1 MLRRYT
7 CAKALVCLVLLVA
20 SCGRNGTSPA
30 TPTTA
35 STLGTTGITYVVQ
48 RGEVTRELE
57 FAGRI
62 SPVAEVPLY
71 FRISGYVS
79 RVLVQSGAQVKAG
92 DLLAELE
99 VEDLQNQVALAELDL
114 ASAHAR
120 LAQAEDD
127 NDYAVARAEKSLVL
141 AQEQLARTKA
151 LGASYTADV
160 TQARLAVEEAQDSVV
175 RAGYE
180 YQKALDRVWET
191 QDVWDAYALL
201 LQQAQW
207 DLETAQAQNDQS
219 VANELA
225 YQRELRIAQIAV
237 EQAQAELAQ
246 LRRGVD
252 PALAIDVQRAQQV
265 LDRLRESSQIVAPV
279 DGSVISLSLYPG
291 RPVEPFR
298 TVVVI
303 ADLSA
308 IEVSADLSSDQLE
321 DLTEGQWAT
330 VVLSAQPDRSWTG
343 SVRRLPYPYGTGGSI
358 ENTANVD
365 NSTRISLEGD
375 LSELRVGDLVKVTV
389 VLEERDDVLWVPP
402 DAIRTFQDREFVIV
416 QDGTRQRRV
425 DVELGVVGRDQ
436 VEVLQGL
443 EEGQVVVAP

>member
-1 MLRRYT
+1 MLRRYSWV
-7 CAKALVCLVLLVA
+7 KALVCLVLLIA
-20 SCGRNGTSPA
+20 GCGRNDAAPA

-57 FAGRI
+57 FAGRV

-114 ASAHAR
+114 ASAQAR
-120 LAQAEDD
+120 LAQAEGD
-127 NDYAVARAEKSLVL
+127 NAYAVAQAEKSLVL

-151 LGASYTADV
+151 LGASYNADV
-160 TQARLAVEEAQDSVV
+160 AQARLAVEEAQDTVV
-175 RAGYE
+175 RADYE
-180 YQKALDRVWET
+180 YKKALDRVWET

-207 DLETAQAQNDQS
+207 DLEAAQAQNDQAI
-219 VANELA
+219 ANELA
-225 YQRELRIAQIAV
+225 YQRDLRIAQIAV
-237 EQAQAELAQ
+237 EQAQAELTQ
-246 LRRGVD
+246 LRKGVD
-252 PALAIDVQRAQQV
+252 PALAIDVRRAQQV

-298 TVVVI
+298 TAVVI

-330 VVLSAQPDRSWTG
+330 VVLTAYPDRSWAG
-343 SVRRLPYPYGTGGSI
+343 SVRRLPYPYGTGASI

-375 LSELRVGDLVKVTV
+375 LGELRVGDLVKVTV
-389 VLEERDDVLWVPP
+389 VLEERDEVLWVPP
-402 DAIRTFQDREFVIV
+402 DAIRAFQSREFVIV
-416 QDGTRQRRV
+416 QDAGRQRRV
-425 DVELGVVGRDQ
+425 DVELGVVGQDRA
-436 VEVLQGL
+436 EILQGL

>member
-1 MLRRYT
+1 
-7 CAKALVCLVLLVA
+7 
-20 SCGRNGTSPA
+20 
-30 TPTTA
+30 
-35 STLGTTGITYVVQ
+35 
-48 RGEVTRELE
+48 
-57 FAGRI
+57 
-62 SPVAEVPLY
+62 
-71 FRISGYVS
+71 
-79 RVLVQSGAQVKAG
+79 
-92 DLLAELE
+92 
-99 VEDLQNQVALAELDL
+99 
-114 ASAHAR
+114 
-120 LAQAEDD
+120 
-127 NDYAVARAEKSLVL
+127 
-141 AQEQLARTKA
+141 
-151 LGASYTADV
+151 
-160 TQARLAVEEAQDSVV
+160 
-175 RAGYE
+175 
-180 YQKALDRVWET
+180 
-191 QDVWDAYALL
+191 VWDAYALL

-207 DLETAQAQNDQS
+207 DLEAAQAQNDQAI
-219 VANELA
+219 ANELA

-246 LRRGVD
+246 LRRGTD
-252 PALAIDVQRAQQV
+252 PALSIDVQRAQQV

-298 TVVVI
+298 TVVVV

-330 VVLSAQPDRSWTG
+330 VVLSARPDRSWTG

-375 LSELRVGDLVKVTV
+375 LSELRVGDLAKVTV

-402 DAIRTFQDREFVIV
+402 DAIRAFQDREFVIV
-416 QDGTRQRRV
+416 QDGARQRRV

-436 VEVLQGL
+436 VEILQGL